1 MNKTS
6 LLIAVPVA
14 LFAASTSDHPSGN
27 RTTPPTLNSV
37 SPIGVARGTSVE
49 MTVEGLNLGR
59 SSAIYFSEPGVTG
72 RILRVKELPDL
83 SDVRLGSNGTL
94 STIDL
99 GPLPPRN
106 QVTVEIEVS
115 PDAEIGPV
123 RFRLQTPLGTSPE
136 GRFLIEPYYGESPDK
151 EPNDTPENAFECFL
165 PTILAG
171 TISKPGDVD
180 FYKIK
185 VDAGEELVFENGAA
199 LIGSTLEPVVTIL
212 AEDQSVVK
220 EFGGAGGMDAIR
232 FAHKFEKAGSFYIRV
247 ADYAKSGKNSHFYRI
262 KVGNF
267 PLVAHAW
274 PLGVQLGKTREI
286 ALDGWNVPAKLSVK
300 GDPTPDSED
309 SLRLRVGHS
318 FNQFSLA
325 LGRDPEMDGAGA
337 NAAIPVPVTINGRL
351 ESKAGHSY
359 KFHARKGQ
367 KLVFEVNSRR
377 LGSPLD
383 SFVEILDANAQPI
396 ERATVRPVLET
407 NTTLAERDSSSR
419 NIRLQSAMG
428 FHVGDYVMIGGEIL
442 RFEADPKGP
451 DDDAVFESFGG
462 QRIAFFDTTTE
473 AHAVD
478 KAVYKVQ
485 IHPHGAKFS
494 ANGLPLVRLYYQND
508 DGGPGYGKDSLV
520 HFTAPAD
527 GEYSVHLR
535 DVRNM
540 AGHDFAYRLNVREP
554 RPDFRLSVSPR
565 NPSIPAGGCIPIN
578 VTAFRMDGFED
589 AIQIAL
595 NDLPPGIHASAGSIA
610 AGQVS
615 TTILLS
621 ADAGA
626 KLDRAAPLRVT
637 GRSGAQAHNADAPDN
652 LKLISLMPPPDL
664 TMTSETREI
673 VLEPGGTAEVTVD
686 VQRHNGFGGR
696 VPVSVRNLPPRV
708 LVLDIG
714 LNGVLINENETRR
727 AFTIQAL
734 ASAEPIEQLI
744 YVGGAIET
752 RSGLQTLY
760 TASQPILLK
769 IRPKAAQ

>member
-1 MNKTS
+1 MNKTA

-37 SPIGVARGTSVE
+37 SPVGIARGTTVE
-49 MTVEGLNLGR
+49 MTVEGLNLAK

-106 QVTVEIEVS
+106 QVTVEIDVS

-151 EPNDTPENAFECFL
+151 EPNDTPENAFECYL

-180 FYKIK
+180 YFKIK
-185 VDAGEELVFENGAA
+185 VDAGEELVFDNGAA

-220 EFGGAGGMDAIR
+220 EFGGAGGMEAIR
-232 FAHKFEKAGSFYIRV
+232 FAHKFDKAGTYYVRIS
-247 ADYAKSGKNSHFYRI
+247 DYAESGKASHFYRI
-262 KVGNF
+262 KVGSF

-274 PLGVQLGKTREI
+274 PLGVQLGKTRDI
-286 ALDGWNVPAKLSVK
+286 ALEGWNLPVKLSVK
-300 GDPTPDSED
+300 GDLTRDSED
-309 SLRLRVGHS
+309 SLRLRAAHS

-325 LGRDPEMDGAGA
+325 LGRDPEIDGASV
-337 NAAIPVPVTINGRL
+337 NAAMPVPVTINGRL
-351 ESKAGHSY
+351 ETKTGHSY
-359 KFHARKGQ
+359 RLHASKGQ
-367 KLVFEVNSRR
+367 QLVFEVNARR

-383 SFVEILDANAQPI
+383 SFVEILDAKGQPI
-396 ERATVRPVLET
+396 ERATARPVLET
-407 NTTLAERDSSSR
+407 NITLAERDSSSR
-419 NIRLQSAMG
+419 NIRLQSAVG
-428 FHVGDYVMIGGEIL
+428 LNVGDYVMIGGEIL
-442 RFEADPKGP
+442 RFEAQPKGP
-451 DDDAVFESFGG
+451 DDDAFFEGFGG

-473 AHAVD
+473 SHAID

-485 IHPHGAKFS
+485 IYPPGAKFS
-494 ANGLPLVRLYYQND
+494 SNGLPLVRLYYQND
-508 DGGPGYGKDSLV
+508 DGGPGYSKDSLV

-527 GEYSVHLR
+527 GDYIVHLR

-540 AGHDFAYRLNVREP
+540 ASHDFAYRLNVREP

-565 NPSIPAGGCIPIN
+565 NPSIPAGGCIPIS
-578 VTAFRMDGFED
+578 VTAFRMDGFQD

-595 NDLPPGIHASAGSIA
+595 DGLPPGVHANAGTIA
-610 AGQVS
+610 RGQVS

-621 ADAGA
+621 ADATA
-626 KLDRAAPLRVT
+626 KLDRAAPLNIT
-637 GRSGAQAHNADAPDN
+637 GRFGALTHMADPDDK
-652 LKLISLMPPPDL
+652 LKLVSLMPPPDL

-686 VQRHNGFGGR
+686 VQRHNGFAGR
-696 VPVSVRNLPPRV
+696 VPVNVRNLPPRV

-734 ASAEPIEQLI
+734 PSAEPIEQLI
-744 YVGGAIET
+744 YVGGNIET
-752 RSGLQTLY
+752 RSGLQTVY
-760 TASQPILLK
+760 TAAQPILLK
-769 IRPKAAQ
+769 IK